1 MRDRVCVV
9 GVGETAYRPWGGVT
23 DRSEFRLACEAILAA
38 CADAGLSPHELDGFA
53 SYANDRNDAPRLAA
67 ALGCPELRFS
77 GMVWDGGG
85 GGVCAAVAHAAQA
98 IHAGAASCVAVVRAL
113 CQGEYG
119 RFGRVGGRT
128 PARQTPGAG
137 IPPAFAYA
145 LPFGLLSPAA
155 MCALIARRH
164 MHEFGTT
171 HRQMGH
177 VAVAARAH
185 ANRNPRAVMHERT
198 LTLDEHAAARVIA
211 DPFRLYDCCLETD
224 GACALVLVSAE
235 RARDLR
241 RRPVHV
247 LAAAEGGEGAW
258 GASLYTHAAPAPG
271 YPSANAAPVAR
282 RLWAM
287 AGCGP
292 RDIDVVQLYENFTG
306 MVLMVLED
314 FGFCARGEGGPF
326 VEDGKLCWPD
336 GELPFNTAGG
346 NLSEAYVHGLNLVLE
361 GVRQMRG
368 ESTCQVPDAELCLVG
383 GGPGVAPTSAL
394 VLRRG

>member
-9 GVGETAYRPWGGVT
+9 GVGESEYRRWGGIS
-23 DRSEFRLACEAILAA
+23 DRSEFQLACEAIVAA

-53 SYANDRNDAPRLAA
+53 SYSNDRNDAPRLAA
-67 ALGCPELRFS
+67 ALGCPELRLAS
-77 GMVWDGGG
+77 MVWDGGG

-113 CQGEYG
+113 CQGQYG

-128 PARQTPGAG
+128 RGGQPTSAAPAGFG
-137 IPPAFAYA
+137 FI
-145 LPFGLLSPAA
+145 LPFGLLSPAQ
-155 MCALIARRH
+155 MCALITRRH

-177 VAVAARAH
+177 VAVAARTH
-185 ANRNPRAVMHERT
+185 ALRNPRAVMHGRP
-198 LTLDEHAAARVIA
+198 LTLEDHASARPIA
-211 DPFRLYDCCLETD
+211 DPYRLYDCCLETD
-224 GACALVLVSAE
+224 GACALVLVAAD

-247 LAAAEGGEGAW
+247 LAAAEGGEGTW
-258 GASLYTHAAPAPG
+258 GASLFIHAAPSPA
-271 YPSANAAPVAR
+271 YPSSNGAPVAR

-292 RDIDVVQLYENFTG
+292 GDMDVVQLYENFTG
-306 MVLMVLED
+306 MVLMTLED

-326 VEDGKLCWPD
+326 VEDGKLGWPD
-336 GELPFNTAGG
+336 GALPFNTSGG
-346 NLSEAYVHGLNLVLE
+346 NLSEAYVHGLNLVVE
-361 GVRQMRG
+361 GVREMRG
-368 ESTCQVPDAELCLVG
+368 ESTCQVPDAELCLVA
-383 GGPGVAPTSAL
+383 GGPGTSPTSAV